1 MKSTLNRY
9 YIYLLLIIFPI
20 ILFLEPIFQGKV
32 LFWGASSLQFIPWR
46 SLAMESLASGQMP
59 FWNPYN
65 GMGTPLLANYQLAF
79 FYPPN
84 WIQLIF
90 YLIWET
96 PGIAFS
102 YNLLVPLHLIW
113 AAIGVVFFT
122 RELKC
127 GSFAQAVSAI
137 SFSLCTYLVSRTSF
151 FSILWTV
158 SWLPWILF
166 LATRMVE
173 QGNKDTNSIKI
184 LWNPFLK
191 LSLAIAT
198 MLLAGHAQSAWY
210 ILLISVSWVVFRG
223 LIKKKL
229 NIFLRSS
236 TTFIVAGL
244 TAIGI
249 AAIQLIPTFEF
260 LQQSQRGSSLA
271 YEYVVRYSFWP
282 WRFLTFILP
291 DFFGNP
297 GNGSFWGYG
306 NYWEDACYI
315 GLIPTFFGFY
325 AVFCALQKSRLENS
339 KKSTI
344 FFFGMVSVIAGII
357 ALGYNT
363 PLFSFLYHWIPS
375 FNMFQAPSRWMILSI
390 FSLSIISAFGV
401 DEWLKTEN
409 PDKKKYYLIMVI
421 SGGVICAGIL
431 SKMLIPELPLTMTS
445 SLIRFGI
452 IGLVAIALLYILIIS
467 KNKKSNKYLSAG
479 VLVLIGIDLLTVG
492 FILNPF
498 TNSSLYRSTIQLL
511 QNPISEKRS
520 IISSAD
526 EYDLKFQRFFRT
538 HDFRAIESWNSLRL
552 VNLPNINILS
562 SKSYVNN
569 FDPMVSGSYQKLI
582 EIVENSNNST
592 YVQWLKHMNVDK
604 IEQIDIQNPSGIVL
618 RPVADSRFYHSY
630 SCQKLQLIKKT
641 ALYTNGFFERPD
653 PDSPIFINMDDRTVT
668 AETCVPNSYVKVTE
682 SNGTNNSVLLKI
694 DAEKQSWM
702 EISSIF
708 YPGWKAT
715 LDGKPIELL
724 GVNGIFLGVYL
735 PVGVHDFSLEY
746 KPDSYYAGLSVTVF
760 LLAGLI
766 GITLLINFRDRQVLK
781 EQDGKFNKKY

>member
-1 MKSTLNRY
+1 MKS
-9 YIYLLLIIFPI
+9 YLTRNYVYLFIISFPI
-20 ILFLEPIFQGKV
+20 ILFLKPLLQGNV

-65 GMGTPLLANYQLAF
+65 GLGTPLLANYQLGF

-96 PGIAFS
+96 PGIALS
-102 YNLLVPLHLIW
+102 YNFLVPIHLIW
-113 AAIGVVFFT
+113 SAIGVVFFT

-137 SFSLCTYLVSRTSF
+137 SFSLSTYLVARTSF

-158 SWLPWILF
+158 SWLPWIMY
-166 LATRMVE
+166 LATRMLE
-173 QGNKDTNSIKI
+173 QGITDSNSLRKK
-184 LWNPFLK
+184 WDPFLK
-191 LSLAIAT
+191 LSLVIA
-198 MLLAGHAQSAWY
+198 MILLAGHAQSAWY
-210 ILLISVSWVVFRG
+210 ILLITGSWVVYKG
-223 LIKKKL
+223 LLKKKV
-229 NIFLRSS
+229 NYFLRTS
-236 TTFIVAGL
+236 TTFLLAGL

-260 LQQSQRGSSLA
+260 LQQSQRGNSLA

-282 WRFLTFILP
+282 WHLLTFILP

-315 GLIPTFFGFY
+315 GLIPLFFVLY
-325 AVFCALQKSRLENS
+325 AIFRALHKSRLENS
-339 KKSTI
+339 RRSTV
-344 FFFGMVSVIAGII
+344 FFFGMVSVIAGLI
-357 ALGYNT
+357 ALGNNT

-390 FSLSIISAFGV
+390 FSLSIISALGV
-401 DEWLKTEN
+401 DEWLTTEN
-409 PDKKKYYLIMVI
+409 PGKKRYYLIMVF
-421 SGGVICAGIL
+421 SGGVILAGIL
-431 SKMLIPELPLTMTS
+431 SKILIPGLPTTMTS

-452 IGLVAIALLYILIIS
+452 IGLIAITLLYLL
-467 KNKKSNKYLSAG
+467 KTFKDQKRNNYLSACI
-479 VLVLIGIDLLTVG
+479 LILIGVDLLTVG

-498 TNSSLYRSTIQLL
+498 TNSSLYRSSIQLM

-538 HDFRAIESWNSLRL
+538 HDFRAIESWDSLRL

-562 SKSYVNN
+562 GKSYINN
-569 FDPMVSGSYQKLI
+569 FDPMVSGTYQKLV
-582 EIVENSNNST
+582 EIFENSNNST
-592 YVQWLKHMNVDK
+592 NVQWLRHMNVDK
-604 IEQIDIQNPSGIVL
+604 IEQIDIQNPSGIEF

-630 SCQKLQLIKKT
+630 SCQKPQMIKKT
-641 ALYTNGFFERPD
+641 TLKPNEFFERPD
-653 PDSPIFINMDDRTVT
+653 PDSPLFINTDDRTVT
-668 AETCVPNSYVKVTE
+668 AETCVLNSFVKVSE
-682 SNGTNNSVLLKI
+682 SNGTNNSLLMKI
-694 DAEKQSWM
+694 DAEKQSWL
-702 EISSIF
+702 EISLIF

-724 GVNGIFLGVYL
+724 GVNGIFLGANI
-735 PVGVHDFSLEY
+735 PMGVHYLSLEY
-746 KPDSYYAGLSVTVF
+746 KPDSYYAGLSVTAIF
-760 LLAGLI
+760 LVVLIGLI
-766 GITLLINFRDRQVLK
+766 LFIFFSNQHDSK
-781 EQDGKFNKKY
+781 D